1 MVHAL
6 AKRDE
11 RVLYIGSD
19 PGSGTPDAMA
29 KEFPDRVF
37 IEGISE
43 AHVVGMSAGLAMEG
57 YIPYVNTIATFLTRR
72 CYEQVAVDVCLHEL
86 PLRLIANGGGVV
98 YAPLGPT
105 HTAVEDIA
113 IMRALPNMTIVC
125 PTDGD
130 EMRRFMEQTTEW
142 PKPIY
147 IRLGKGGD
155 PITSRAEEGFTIGK
169 AIVKRRSRP
178 RAAGDHR
185 IMVYHVLGATKLLA
199 ERGIACGVVHFPTV
213 KPLDTAT
220 LLDLGE
226 RRRRRRHRRGAHA
239 HRRSGDAVLK
249 ACPTAACS
257 TSRFWA
263 RSARPLHAQ
272 LRLTGRAHQALRSQR
287 RRHCRRSREIHGPPE
302 DRATGFTD
310 ERMRGPCSK
319 FATPTC
325 RSSSPTRAK
334 SSRSCGASCRP
345 ATSPWAS
352 P

>member
-1 MVHAL
+1 MRKTCLDMVHAL

-19 PGSGTPDAMA
+19 PGSGTLDAMA
-29 KEFPDRVF
+29 KEFPDRFF

-86 PLRLIANGGGVV
+86 PVRLIANGGGVV

-169 AIVKRRSRP
+169 AIVKRDPGRVLL
-178 RAAGDHR
+178 ATTG

-213 KPLDTAT
+213 KPLDAAT
-220 LLDLGE
+220 LLDL
-226 RRRRRRHRRGAHA
+226 A
-239 HRRSGDAVLK
+239 SGVDALVTVEEHTRIGGLGSAVLEGLSDSGVFDK
-249 ACPTAACS
+249 PV
-257 TSRFWA
+257 
-263 RSARPLHAQ
+263 
-272 LRLTGRAHQALRSQR
+272 LRLGLPDRFTHNYGSQDGLIKHYRLDAEGIAAAVAKFMAHPETEQRASLMSA
-287 RRHCRRSREIHGPPE
+287 
-302 DRATGFTD
+302 
-310 ERMRGPCSK
+310 
-319 FATPTC
+319 
-325 RSSSPTRAK
+325 
-334 SSRSCGASCRP
+334 
-345 ATSPWAS
+345 
-352 P
+352 